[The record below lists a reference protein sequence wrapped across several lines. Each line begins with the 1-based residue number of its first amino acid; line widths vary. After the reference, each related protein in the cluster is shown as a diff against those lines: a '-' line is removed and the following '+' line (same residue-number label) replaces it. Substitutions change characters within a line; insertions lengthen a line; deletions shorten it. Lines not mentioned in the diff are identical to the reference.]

1 MLRKAILT
9 LLAVTVIGLAATTSA
24 SARGGGGGDYL
35 PAVGYPLLFTFSSYH
50 ASCHPVRDVCLRAVH
65 QLRARS
71 AGQLRR

>member
-50 ASCHPVRDVCLRAVH
+50 ASCHPVRRRVLTRWNAPCSRRV
-65 QLRARS
+65 AR
-71 AGQLRR
+71 